1 MRVSGAD
8 AMMSSK
14 PNLYKQLQS
23 VKPAADVI
31 ESIDM
36 GEIYIFT
43 VFPVMPSCR
52 TMVSGVTSQVEHCSA
67 RNKFFHK
74 RLIKRKGH
82 TYTMLQLQ
90 SCMLKCSVKHLLWC
104 TILAIQSSINK
115 FNQIHFSVFPST
127 LTMTNAWLF
136 VIGTPLFVLLLP
148 CYYLDKWSTSTS
160 STKIV
165 TLLLL

>member
-52 TMVSGVTSQVEHCSA
+52 TMVSGVSYRVEHCPA
-67 RNKFFHK
+67 QNKFFFTNG
-74 RLIKRKGH
+74 LLYQEKGAYLH
-82 TYTMLQLQ
+82 YATMLYVDVQREA
-90 SCMLKCSVKHLLWC
+90 SAVKHN
-104 TILAIQSSINK
+104 IGNPE
-115 FNQIHFSVFPST
+115 FN
-127 LTMTNAWLF
+127 
-136 VIGTPLFVLLLP
+136 
-148 CYYLDKWSTSTS
+148 
-160 STKIV
+160 
-165 TLLLL
+165 

>member
-43 VFPVMPSCR
+43 VFPVMPICR
-52 TMVSGVTSQVEHCSA
+52 TMVSGVSNQVEHCSA
-67 RNKFFHK
+67 QNKFFFTNGLS
-74 RLIKRKGH
+74 RERGI
-82 TYTMLQLQ
+82 
-90 SCMLKCSVKHLLWC
+90 
-104 TILAIQSSINK
+104 
-115 FNQIHFSVFPST
+115 PT
-127 LTMTNAWLF
+127 LCYNYNA
-136 VIGTPLFVLLLP
+136 V
-148 CYYLDKWSTSTS
+148 C
-160 STKIV
+160 
-165 TLLLL
+165 